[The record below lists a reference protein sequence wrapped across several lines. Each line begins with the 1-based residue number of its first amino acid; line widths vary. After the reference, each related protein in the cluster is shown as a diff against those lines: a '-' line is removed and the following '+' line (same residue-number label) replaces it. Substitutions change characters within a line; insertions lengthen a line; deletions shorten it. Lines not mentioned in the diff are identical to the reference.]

1 MVCQHCG
8 QEASD
13 DHAFCSA
20 CGAPLAGSTPPVYS
34 GQSYPGQP
42 GQPYPSEPNW
52 GQPYPAQPSSSPPY
66 PGQPSSS
73 QPSSS
78 QASSSPPYPGG
89 SYQGPYQS
97 YGQGYGPGYGPG
109 YGGPPGPYPP
119 YPGGS
124 GQYPPPPGGPYGQPW
139 QPAGYRSASNRYSTI
154 GIVCGVLS
162 FFLVPI
168 IFGPAG
174 LILSGIGRSKGESR
188 ANIGLV
194 VSAVGL
200 VCGVI
205 LSVVAFHAV
214 YG

>member
-20 CGAPLAGSTPPVYS
+20 CGAPLAGSTPPAYS
-34 GQSYPGQP
+34 GQAYPDQP

-52 GQPYPAQPSSSPPY
+52 GQPYPAPPSSSPPY
-66 PGQPSSS
+66 PGQP
-73 QPSSS
+73 
-78 QASSSPPYPGG
+78 YPGG
-89 SYQGPYQS
+89 SYQSPHES
-97 YGQGYGPGYGPG
+97 YGPGYGPG
-109 YGGPPGPYPP
+109 YRGPPGPYPP
-119 YPGGS
+119 YPGGP
-124 GQYPPPPGGPYGQPW
+124 GQYPPPPGVPYGQPW

-205 LSVVAFHAV
+205 LGVVAFHAV